1 MQPTE
6 FKTHGLQEWW
16 CCSLSRPECQTLFSG
31 CTKDHR
37 NRCQVTSVG
46 AHKII
51 EMRRQVTSVGAQ
63 KIIEMRY
70 QFTSVGAQKIEMRC
84 QLTSV
89 DAHKIIEMRCQLLQ
103 FAVGSLPNKMECMC
117 ERGRV
122 GGRNIGGEREGR
134 HRQTDRH

>member
-63 KIIEMRY
+63 KIIEMR
-70 QFTSVGAQKIEMRC
+70 
-84 QLTSV
+84 
-89 DAHKIIEMRCQLLQ
+89 CQLLQ